1 MASMDHWHPVALSA
15 QLRAQPMGVRLNG
28 EEIVL
33 FRTQAGAVGALQDLC
48 PHRRMRLSC
57 GAVKGEK
64 LECPYHGWTF
74 DCRGAGESPGTP
86 KLHAE
91 ARHYEVHEEYGA
103 VWVRT
108 AGAQT
113 AFPTFDVD
121 GYHPACVAQHT
132 AHAPL
137 EVVLD
142 NFTEIEH
149 TPTTHALLGYD
160 LAHMSE
166 VTTRVEPAD
175 ESVYVFNRGPQK
187 RIPLY
192 FRLLLGVREGDMFVD
207 EWTTR
212 FSPVYSVYDQ
222 WWSDPGSGKERRD
235 RLRIYVFF
243 NPIGPEETGIVTFAF
258 LKSRLW
264 GAAVVRAVVGP
275 VLRKLVDMEVGLDVQ
290 MLARLADKSPGIA
303 GMRLSRFDKVLGLN
317 RKRIA
322 TVYRGETDDEINVPA
337 PSG

>member
-1 MASMDHWHPVALSA
+1 MRSMHHWHPVLLSSALRKSPA
-15 QLRAQPMGVRLNG
+15 GIRLNG

-33 FRTQAGAVGALQDLC
+33 FRTSSGRVGAMQDQC

-57 GAVKGEK
+57 GTVKGER

-74 DCRGAGESPGTP
+74 DCTGAGESPGTP
-86 KLHAE
+86 KLHAH
-91 ARHYEVHEEYGA
+91 ATHYEVQEKYGA
-103 VWVRT
+103 VWIRA

-113 AFPTFDVD
+113 EFPRFEID
-121 GYHPACVAQHT
+121 GYHAACVLQHV
-132 AHAPL
+132 ANAPL
-137 EVVLD
+137 EIVLD

-160 LAHMSE
+160 LVHMAD
-166 VTTRVEPAD
+166 VTTRVESTD
-175 ESVYVFNRGPQK
+175 DTVYVYNRGPQK

-192 FRLLLGVREGDMFVD
+192 FQWLLGVREGDQFVD
-207 EWTTR
+207 EWTTH

-222 WWSDPGSGKERRD
+222 WWSDPKSGAERRD

-243 NPIGPEETGIVTFAF
+243 NPTGPKETGIVTFAF
-258 LKSRLW
+258 LKSKLW
-264 GAAVVRAVVGP
+264 SAAMMRAVIGP
-275 VLRKLVDMEVGLDVQ
+275 VLRRLVDMEVSLDVR
-290 MLARLADKSPGIA
+290 MLARLADKSPGIE

-322 TVYRGETDDEINVPA
+322 TLYRGESEETI
-337 PSG
+337 